1 MCAEGGENMKLV
13 NPMGRQAETGANY
26 DGNVARGGCVCSGTV
41 EIANSH
47 DQGPS
52 ICNPYCAG
60 GTVNHNANEE
70 LAHKK

>member
-52 ICNPYCAG
+52 ICNPY
-60 GTVNHNANEE
+60 
-70 LAHKK
+70 